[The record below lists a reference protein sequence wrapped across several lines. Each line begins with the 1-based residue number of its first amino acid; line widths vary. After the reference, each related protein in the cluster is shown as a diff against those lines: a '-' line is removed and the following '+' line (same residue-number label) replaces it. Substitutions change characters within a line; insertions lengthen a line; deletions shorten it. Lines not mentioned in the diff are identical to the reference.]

1 MKRIMA
7 IIALVVICSL
17 FNVSKAE
24 KTELSVGAWI
34 VYWDMEKG
42 ISEWQETR
50 YGYEDISFF
59 GAYFDE
65 DEHLFVPQDFMEFIK
80 RQPTRQKYFTVV
92 NDVVRGEKTVFKDTK
107 VLREVLSSAKK
118 RERHAEEIIALTKE
132 AKCKGIDLDYEK
144 VFRDEKTAELYLDFV
159 EILAKK
165 AAAENL
171 QLRVILESNVDF
183 AKYEFPQGPMYVVM
197 LYNLYG
203 THSKA
208 DGPKADFAFIEK
220 TIDKMQYLPLNRG
233 VAFSTGGCRWSE
245 EKNPKFISAQQ
256 AESLAKQYKKTPERK
271 ADSGALYFSYEDKNK
286 TEYKVWYADRQTIS
300 GWIDKAKELGIKNV
314 ILWRLGDNEAIYDF

>member
-17 FNVSKAE
+17 YTRSRV
-24 KTELSVGAWI
+24 VGAWI

-118 RERHAEEIIALTKE
+118 RE
-132 AKCKGIDLDYEK
+132 
-144 VFRDEKTAELYLDFV
+144 KT
-159 EILAKK
+159 
-165 AAAENL
+165 
-171 QLRVILESNVDF
+171 
-183 AKYEFPQGPMYVVM
+183 
-197 LYNLYG
+197 
-203 THSKA
+203 
-208 DGPKADFAFIEK
+208 
-220 TIDKMQYLPLNRG
+220 
-233 VAFSTGGCRWSE
+233 C
-245 EKNPKFISAQQ
+245 
-256 AESLAKQYKKTPERK
+256 
-271 ADSGALYFSYEDKNK
+271 
-286 TEYKVWYADRQTIS
+286 
-300 GWIDKAKELGIKNV
+300 
-314 ILWRLGDNEAIYDF
+314 